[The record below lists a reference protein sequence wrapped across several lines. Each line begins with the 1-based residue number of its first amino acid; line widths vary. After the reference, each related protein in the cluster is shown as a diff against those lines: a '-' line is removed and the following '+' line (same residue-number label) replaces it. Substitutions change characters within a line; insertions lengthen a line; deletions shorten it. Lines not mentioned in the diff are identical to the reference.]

1 MCHREI
7 SPWCLVNV
15 RKEFFQ
21 TLEKRHPASPTTRAR
36 TSANRDLRVRPCFEH
51 GADNGV
57 VFARGLRGGAVAG
70 KLGGGEDQAGNA
82 RRWIER
88 VAREKSNTC
97 INNKIRESKKE
108 IIQNL

>member
-70 KLGGGEDQAGNA
+70 KLEGGIKLEMHAVGSSELL
-82 RRWIER
+82 
-88 VAREKSNTC
+88 EKNR
-97 INNKIRESKKE
+97 IRKYK
-108 IIQNL
+108 